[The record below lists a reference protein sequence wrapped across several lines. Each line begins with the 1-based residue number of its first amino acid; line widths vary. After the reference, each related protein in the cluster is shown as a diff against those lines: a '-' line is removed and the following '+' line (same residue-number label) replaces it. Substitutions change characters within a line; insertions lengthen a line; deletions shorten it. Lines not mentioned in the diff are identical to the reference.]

1 MSLPPPIRKEAHPFK
16 EPKPLRSQGHIR
28 FVESRHCLVKGCR
41 TTPTHAHHVLIG
53 SHHGMRI
60 KPGDDRTVPLCTP
73 HHSELHTGG
82 EITFQV
88 KHRLNLQV
96 EALAFSAASPVLRR
110 RRQRERNR
118 GV

>member
-16 EPKPLRSQGHIR
+16 EKPLRSQGHIKW
-28 FVESRHCLVKGCR
+28 VEGRHCLVGGCR
-41 TTPTHAHHVLIG
+41 RTPTHAHHVRLG
-53 SHHGMRI
+53 SHAGMKI
-60 KPGDDRTVPLCTP
+60 KPGDDRVVSLCME
-73 HHSELHTGG
+73 HHSELHTRG

-96 EALAFSAASPVLRR
+96 EALAFAAASPVLRR
-110 RRQRERNR
+110 RRQRERTR